1 MDLPILE
8 KKEEKNYRSTEDIL
22 KGKKVLLIEDHPMNI
37 EIAKELLE
45 KKEIQVIC
53 ATNGKEGLDSFESS
67 NEGEIDLIL
76 TDIRMPIMDGQEMA
90 KQIRALNRS
99 DASKVSIVAITAN
112 TLAEDIENYHKSGI
126 NDFVEKPIKPDVLYK
141 VLGRRFSN

>member
-45 KKEIQVIC
+45 KKEMIKSINKIYDDTIQKI
-53 ATNGKEGLDSFESS
+53 LDLE
-67 NEGEIDLIL
+67 
-76 TDIRMPIMDGQEMA
+76 
-90 KQIRALNRS
+90 
-99 DASKVSIVAITAN
+99 
-112 TLAEDIENYHKSGI
+112 
-126 NDFVEKPIKPDVLYK
+126 
-141 VLGRRFSN
+141 

>member
-1 MDLPILE
+1 
-8 KKEEKNYRSTEDIL
+8 
-22 KGKKVLLIEDHPMNI
+22 MNI

-53 ATNGKEGLDSFESS
+53 ATNGKEGLDSFVSS

-76 TDIRMPIMDGQEMA
+76 TDIRMPIMDGQEMS

-99 DASKVSIVAITAN
+99 DAPKVSIVAITAN

-126 NDFVEKPIKPDVLYK
+126 NDFVEKPIKPDVLYE
-141 VLGRRFSN
+141 VLGRRLG

>member
-53 ATNGKEGLDSFESS
+53 ATNGKEGLDSFVSS

-126 NDFVEKPIKPDVLYK
+126 NDFVEKPIKPDVLYE

>member
-1 MDLPILE
+1 M
-8 KKEEKNYRSTEDIL
+8 
-22 KGKKVLLIEDHPMNI
+22 
-37 EIAKELLE
+37 
-45 KKEIQVIC
+45 
-53 ATNGKEGLDSFESS
+53 SS

-76 TDIRMPIMDGQEMA
+76 TDIRMPVMDGQEMA

-126 NDFVEKPIKPDVLYK
+126 NDFVEKPIKPDVLYE

>member
-1 MDLPILE
+1 MDLPILG

-53 ATNGKEGLDSFESS
+53 ATNGKEGLDSFVSS

-126 NDFVEKPIKPDVLYK
+126 NDFVEKPIKPDVLYE
-141 VLGRRFSN
+141 VLGR

>member
-53 ATNGKEGLDSFESS
+53 ATNGKEGLDSFVSS
-67 NEGEIDLIL
+67 NESEIDLIL

-126 NDFVEKPIKPDVLYK
+126 NDFVEKPIKPDVLYE
-141 VLGRRFSN
+141 VLGRRLG